1 MPTPSEIV
9 NSFLEDKVK
18 DALDFMF
25 TPKQGAP
32 TLYENIKLNRQEVQE
47 EEQKKQNEKFMQ

>member
-25 TPKQGAP
+25 NPEQGAP
-32 TLYENIKLNRQEVQE
+32 TLYENIKVNRQKVEQ
-47 EEQKKQNEKFMQ
+47 EEQKKQDQKFMQ